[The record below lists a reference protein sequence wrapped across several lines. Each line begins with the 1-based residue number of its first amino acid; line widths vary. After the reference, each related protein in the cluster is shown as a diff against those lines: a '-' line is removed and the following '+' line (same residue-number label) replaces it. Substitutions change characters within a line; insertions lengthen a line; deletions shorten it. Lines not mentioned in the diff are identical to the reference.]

1 MERREFFRSMERL
14 AAAALCVSWPAVALG
29 CAGYRYVTAVEED
42 DRLVI
47 RRIDVGAESY
57 ALVEHPSIPR
67 TVFLHRQPDGTHAAV
82 LTRCTHRGC
91 QVEPAGDRLACP
103 CHGSEYRFTGE
114 VLQGPAERPLQRY
127 KVTADSDYIYI
138 HLMKAP

>member
-1 MERREFFRSMERL
+1 MERREFLHSMERF
-14 AAAALCVSWPAVALG
+14 AAAALCAWWPAAALG
-29 CAGYRYVTAVEED
+29 CASYRYVPAVVERH
-42 DRLVI
+42 RLVV
-47 RRIDVGAESY
+47 RRSDVGMASY
-57 ALVEHPSIPR
+57 ALIEHPSLSR
-67 TVFLHRQPDGTHAAV
+67 AVFLHRQPDGNHAAV

-127 KVTADSDYIYI
+127 EVTADAVHIYI
-138 HLMKAP
+138 HLTDAP

>member
-14 AAAALCVSWPAVALG
+14 AAAALCAWWPTAALG
-29 CAGYRYVTAVEED
+29 CASYRYVPAVIER
-42 DRLVI
+42 DRLVV
-47 RRIDVGAESY
+47 RRSEVGEESY
-57 ALVEHPSIPR
+57 ALIEHPSLPR
-67 TVFLHRQPDGTHAAV
+67 AVFLHRQPDGSHAAV

-114 VLQGPAERPLQRY
+114 VLQGPAERPLQRFE
-127 KVTADSDYIYI
+127 VTADSEHIYI
-138 HLMKAP
+138 HLTNAP